1 MKKISIKLYL
11 ISLLAAALLFGGGGY
26 LYGTL
31 HELQKESRSPQTGE
45 LAKVHQLYDE
55 IKSSY
60 YRDVDSKTLVN
71 GALKGMTEAL
81 GDPYTTFLDE
91 AGSSQLNQSLSDSFE
106 GIGATLQIK
115 NDYPEIAQAPIKDT
129 PAAKKGLR
137 AKDIILKVDDMATK
151 GKKLDEVVSK
161 IRGKK
166 GTEVTLEIRRGHE
179 TFTTS
184 LKRAKISIHTVTDKI
199 SADDKQIGVIQIAS
213 FGENT
218 AKELKDAIV
227 SLRKQGAKSFILD
240 VRQNPGGLLDQVE
253 EMASMFLK
261 DGQTIVEF
269 KDNHRT
275 VSKAVADEK
284 FDQGFKVSEPS
295 VVLVDGGSASAA
307 EIFAAALNESANIP
321 IIGTTTFGKGT
332 VQTISPIDDKSSLK
346 LTVSK
351 WLTPK
356 GHWIHEKGLTPTI
369 KADFP
374 DYAYLAPLPRDKEL
388 KEGQTS
394 AEVKRLNRFLAALG
408 YDTKEDVFTAETT
421 NALKDFQSK
430 HKLSVTGILNKE
442 TADAIENELALQIR
456 AHDAAYNRG
465 ITELKKE
472 MTAKK

>member
-1 MKKISIKLYL
+1 MKKISIKLYVV
-11 ISLLAAALLFGGGGY
+11 SLAVTALLFGGGGY
-26 LYGTL
+26 LYGTI
-31 HELQKESRSPQTGE
+31 HELQKETVAQKKDD
-45 LAKVHQLYDE
+45 LAQVHQLYDE

-91 AGSSQLNQSLSDSFE
+91 DGSNQLNQSLSDSFE

-129 PAAKKGLR
+129 PAAKGGLR
-137 AKDIILKVDDMATK
+137 AQDIILKVDDMTTK
-151 GKKLDEVVSK
+151 DKKLAEVVTK

-166 GTEVTLEIRRGHE
+166 GTEVVLQIKRGSE
-179 TFTTS
+179 TFAVT
-184 LKRAKISIHTVTDKI
+184 LKRDKIPLHTVTQKI
-199 SADDKQIGVIQIAS
+199 SKEDKQIGILQITS

-218 AKELKDAIV
+218 AKELKDAIT

-253 EMASMFLK
+253 QMASMFLK

-269 KDNHRT
+269 KDNHST
-275 VSKAVADEK
+275 VSKAIAGEK
-284 FDQGFKVSEPS
+284 FDQGFKVNEPT
-295 VVLVDGGSASAA
+295 VVLVDGGSASAS
-307 EIFAAALNESANIP
+307 EIFAAALKESAHVP

-332 VQTISPIDDKSSLK
+332 VQTVSPIDAKSSLK

-356 GHWIHEKGLTPTI
+356 GNWIHEKGLEPTI

-374 DYAYLAPLPRDKEL
+374 DYAYLAPLPRDKNL
-388 KEGQTS
+388 KQGQTS
-394 AEVKRLNRFLAALG
+394 ENVKRLNRFLSALG
-408 YDTKEDVFTAETT
+408 YDTKGDTFDEKTT
-421 NALKDFQSK
+421 TALKDFQRK
-430 HKLSVTGILNKE
+430 HKLSISPSLNKE
-442 TADAIENELALQIR
+442 TVDAIEKQLTTQITTHDEAYHKGIDELQ
-456 AHDAAYNRG
+456 
-465 ITELKKE
+465 KE
-472 MTAKK
+472 MASQK

>member
-1 MKKISIKLYL
+1 MKKISVKLYFV
-11 ISLLAAALLFGGGGY
+11 SFVAAALLFGGGGY

-31 HELQKESRSPQTGE
+31 HELQKESLATQKDD
-45 LAKVHQLYDE
+45 LAKVRQLYDE
-55 IKSSY
+55 IKTSY

-91 AGSSQLNQSLSDSFE
+91 EGSSQLNQSLSDSFE

-115 NDYPEIAQAPIKDT
+115 NDYPEIAQSPIKGT
-129 PAAKKGLR
+129 PAAKNGLR
-137 AKDIILKVDDMATK
+137 AKDIILKVDDMTTK
-151 GKKLDEVVSK
+151 GKKLDMVVSK

-166 GTEVTLEIRRGHE
+166 GTEVTLEIKRGSE
-179 TFTTS
+179 TFTIS
-184 LKRAKISIHTVTDKI
+184 LRRAKIPLHTVADKI
-199 SADDKQIGVIQIAS
+199 SEEDNQIGVIQITS

-227 SLRKQGAKSFILD
+227 SLRKQGAKSFLLD

-275 VSKAVADEK
+275 VSKAVASEK

-307 EIFAAALNESANIP
+307 EIFAAALKESADVP

-332 VQTISPIDDKSSLK
+332 VQTISPIDDQSSLK

-394 AEVKRLNRFLAALG
+394 AEVKRLNRFLVALG
-408 YDTKEDVFTAETT
+408 YDTKGDVFTKKTT
-421 NALKDFQSK
+421 IALKDFQNK

-442 TADAIENELALQIR
+442 TADAIEKELAIQITV
-456 AHDAAYNRG
+456 HDEAYHSG

-472 MTAKK
+472 MMAKK